1 MKLPKGFGRWS
12 SEQQRAWIK
21 VELEKAEIRADKL
34 RKLSREAQKV
44 VIQVEEDDRPDLI
57 DLKK

>member
-1 MKLPKGFGRWS
+1 MKLPKGFGKWP

-21 VELEKAEIRADKL
+21 VELEKAEIRADNL
-34 RKLSREAQKV
+34 RKLSRESQRV